1 MTVAEFGLF
10 KDRLGNIVDGCVL
23 FSVADG
29 GLLQLGAFQR
39 EQNVIVSSLQD
50 LDQDYHFFVFQQVV
64 TPALPLTWVG
74 VLKYQFANLVL

>member
-29 GLLQLGAFQR
+29 CLLQLGPFQR
-39 EQNVIVSSLQD
+39 E
-50 LDQDYHFFVFQQVV
+50 
-64 TPALPLTWVG
+64 
-74 VLKYQFANLVL
+74 